1 MERSAHVHIAHLVLM
16 IVAAILFGLAALGVR
31 HPTFDLVAAG
41 LCCLTIS
48 FITV

>member
-1 MERSAHVHIAHLVLM
+1 MHIAHLVLM

-41 LCCLTIS
+41 LCCFVCSFLT
-48 FITV
+48 V